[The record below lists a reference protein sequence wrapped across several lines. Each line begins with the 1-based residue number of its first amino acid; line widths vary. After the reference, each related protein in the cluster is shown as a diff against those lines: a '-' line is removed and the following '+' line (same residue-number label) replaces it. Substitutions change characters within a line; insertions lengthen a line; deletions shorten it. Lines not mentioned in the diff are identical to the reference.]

1 MEDNK
6 MKENSF
12 IGYEYRSIDVK
23 KSMASLYVDGYENF
37 GWKLEGSEY
46 PITGVETVTLKFKR
60 DRKICNKAELT
71 RLQRNFDACVSEIQS
86 LEGSKY
92 LKASV
97 AAYSVGIVGTAFM
110 AGSVFAVTSNLIVPC
125 IILAVPAFI
134 GWALP
139 YFLYKNISKKRT
151 EEITPLIEKKYD
163 DIYSICEKANALLG
177 TSDSV

>member
-1 MEDNK
+1 
-6 MKENSF
+6 
-12 IGYEYRSIDVK
+12 
-23 KSMASLYVDGYENF
+23 MASLYIDGYENF

-46 PITGVETVTLKFKR
+46 PIASVDTVTLKFKR
-60 DRKICNKAELT
+60 DRKICSKAELT
-71 RLQRNFDACVSEIQS
+71 RLQRNFDACVSEILS

-151 EEITPLIEKKYD
+151 AEITPLIEQKYD
-163 DIYSICEKANALLG
+163 EIYSICEKANALLG
-177 TSDSV
+177 AGDSE